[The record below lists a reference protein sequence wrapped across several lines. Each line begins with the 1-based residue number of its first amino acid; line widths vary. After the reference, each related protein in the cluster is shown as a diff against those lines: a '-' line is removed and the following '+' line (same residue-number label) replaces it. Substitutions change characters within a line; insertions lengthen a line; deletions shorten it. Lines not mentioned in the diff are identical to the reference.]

1 MKEIFDEVSQ
11 KCSEITTKRYSTSF
25 SLGIRLLDKKL
36 HKPIYAIYGFVRLA
50 DEIVDSFHQHNKT
63 DLLNQF
69 QSNTANA
76 IKEGISLN
84 PILNSFQ
91 YAVNKYNIE
100 WDLIEQFFSS
110 MKYDIANKEH
120 DEKSYKEYIKG
131 SAEAVGLMC
140 LRVFCNNKNDLFNS
154 LKNYAIKLGSVFQKV
169 NFLRDISSDYNQLQ
183 RVYFPNLKIS
193 DFNDQEKKI
202 IEDDIEE
209 EFQTSLIGIRKLPK
223 SSKKGV
229 FLAYTYYYSLFKKI
243 QKIPSDRIL
252 KERVR
257 IPNLK
262 KILILIKIEIMNK
275 LNLI

>member
-69 QSNTANA
+69 QSNTTNA

-91 YAVNKYNIE
+91 YVVNKYNIE

-110 MKYDIANKEH
+110 MKYDIENKEH

>member
-69 QSNTANA
+69 QSNTTNA

-91 YAVNKYNIE
+91 YVVNKYNIE

-110 MKYDIANKEH
+110 MKYDVANKEH

>member
-91 YAVNKYNIE
+91 YVVNKYNIE

-110 MKYDIANKEH
+110 MKYDIENKEH

>member
-110 MKYDIANKEH
+110 MKYDIENKEH

>member
-154 LKNYAIKLGSVFQKV
+154 LNNYAIKLGSVFQKV

>member
-36 HKPIYAIYGFVRLA
+36 HRPIYAIYGFVRLA

-69 QSNTANA
+69 QSNTTNA

-91 YAVNKYNIE
+91 YVVNKYNIE

-110 MKYDIANKEH
+110 MKYDIENKEH

>member
-50 DEIVDSFHQHNKT
+50 DEIVDSFHQYNKT

-69 QSNTANA
+69 QSNTTNA

-91 YAVNKYNIE
+91 YTVNKYNIE

-110 MKYDIANKEH
+110 MKYDIENKEH

>member
-69 QSNTANA
+69 QSNTTNA

-110 MKYDIANKEH
+110 MKYDIENKEH